1 MAGRGTGPE
10 FVESLARGL
19 DVLAC
24 FDADHRAMT
33 LTEVA
38 TAATL
43 ARPTARRLL
52 LTLEELGYVRSTG
65 GAFQL
70 TPRVLTLGMAYVGS
84 LGLWDV
90 ARPHLEALVERTGE
104 SSSMAQLDGSDIVY
118 VARVSV
124 PKLIALRVEI
134 GTKFPAVQT
143 SQGKVL
149 LAALGADD
157 LSTTLATP
165 SRAGLPQYI
174 GRSAE
179 QLADELAEVR
189 ARGWALADEELA
201 PGVRSVAAPVRDG
214 DGTVRAAMNV
224 TVHAAETPTDELL
237 ERHLPL
243 LLRTAGDVGADWAL
257 WQSRPHVETRR
268 APQSLPASTA

>member
-1 MAGRGTGPE
+1 MAGRGAGPE

-24 FDADHRAMT
+24 FDADHPTMT

-38 TAATL
+38 TAARL

-52 LTLEELGYVRSTG
+52 LTLEELGFVRSSG
-65 GAFQL
+65 GAFEL
-70 TPRVLTLGMAYVGS
+70 TPKVLSLGMAYVSS
-84 LGLWDV
+84 LGLWDI
-90 ARPHLEALVERTGE
+90 ARPHLESLVARTGE

-124 PKLIALRVEI
+124 PKIIALRVEI
-134 GTKFPAVQT
+134 GTRFPAVQT

-149 LAALGADD
+149 LAALAPDD
-157 LSTTLATP
+157 LAATLAQP
-165 SRAGLPQYI
+165 SRAGLPSYI

-179 QLADELAEVR
+179 QLADELTEVR

-214 DGTVRAAMNV
+214 TGTVRAAMNV
-224 TVHAAETPTDELL
+224 TVHAAETPTDRLL
-237 ERHLPL
+237 EEHLPL
-243 LLRTAGDVGADWAL
+243 LLRTAGDVSAEWAR
-257 WQSRPHVETRR
+257 WQSRPHVELRR
-268 APQSLPASTA
+268 DRPASTG